1 MSRKTKRH
9 KNQGNSN
16 TGNDMNVQQGTDFSM
31 SNLGEQTQSA
41 LNSVRETAGNNK
53 VLLSLIGVGVGIAGA
68 ALFLLKTERGQAI
81 QEQVGET
88 ITDSMGR
95 IRDLSASGWTYI
107 RDFVT
112 ESDADTE
119 QEIESESRPERLR
132 RVV

>member
-16 TGNDMNVQQGTDFSM
+16 MGNEMNVQKGTDVSM
-31 SNLGEQTQSA
+31 SNLGEQAQSV
-41 LNSVRETAGNNK
+41 LDSVRETAGKNK
-53 VLLSLIGVGVGIAGA
+53 LLLSLIGVGAGIAGTA
-68 ALFLLKTERGQAI
+68 VFLLKTERGQAI

-95 IRDLSASGWTYI
+95 IRDLSVTGWTYV

-112 ESDADTE
+112 ESDTD
-119 QEIESESRPERLR
+119 QEIESVNQPKPLR